1 MGLMDAKS
9 QLIQVSMSQ
18 ADQLSANMTGQR
30 RVKAVHF
37 MHTEVTQYLLVTI
50 NVISCKFL
58 LELDSHLPF
67 FLSVLMHYT
76 VHRKKRF
83 TSFQLQPGCH

>member
-1 MGLMDAKS
+1 MGDMGLMDAKS

-37 MHTEVTQYLLVTI
+37 MH
-50 NVISCKFL
+50 KG
-58 LELDSHLPF
+58 
-67 FLSVLMHYT
+67 YT
-76 VHRKKRF
+76 VPIKMLF
-83 TSFQLQPGCH
+83 LANSF